1 VTVPATARR
10 AGPFD
15 GTGAQTAFPFSFRV
29 FSSADIRV
37 TVADADGIET
47 VQTLTTHY
55 TVAVNSNQD
64 TSPGGTV
71 TMLTAPAVGSTLVI
85 TGATA
90 YTQTLD
96 LPAGGSYSPSA
107 LESALDRIVF
117 QVQQLAELTG
127 RSLTLPATA
136 EGSTQLP
143 VPEAGSV
150 LGWDDT
156 ATGLRNI
163 DPATLASVVAY
174 ANWDTDAFNG
184 DGTTTVFALGSDPG
198 NVHNCDVAIDGI
210 AQTPGLDFTVS
221 GTLITF
227 TSAPPAGTS
236 NVVVRYGQALPAG
249 TVDSGNVSW
258 SPTATYDPGT
268 VGFRLNETLTTSGF
282 ASLQAAV
289 TAAAGKT
296 LHVRGTHTITAA
308 VTVLDNTVIV
318 LDAGSVVQTSTADIS
333 HFNCTGKTHVQ
344 ILGPGKI
351 RKTGTGTA
359 AYVAGVLLDG
369 SSHCLVQG
377 VEFEGMQWSGVYMKN
392 AVNCHAT
399 RNWVHDHL
407 GSVQDAAGV
416 SLLASCQDCSAEGNR
431 IASTG
436 WHGVLVQDAD
446 ATVGVFPR
454 RCRVVNNVISGT
466 TAYGVA
472 CYELTAEDTDT
483 LIQGNHIRDVT
494 GVNPSGSGGAGV
506 YVQNSGG
513 VRVVSNFIRNVC
525 TATSSA
531 VLTPAGISCNNIG
544 GTLVQTVVTGNTVT
558 QVAVSSGGA
567 TNNNAILFSGINV
580 SSSANGALVVGNTV
594 RQSTAL
600 GTATFAGIYCNA
612 SSNFEAV
619 GNQVQL
625 PSTGAVSVGYF
636 VFANGSSISAVS
648 LSNNHVAGGT
658 SAYLQVDTTGAPTTS
673 SLSVSGFVGRGA
685 SSAARGVQLVNVQG
699 YSLTGVQ
706 VDCGAEALFVNNSTL
721 GRISACRFETAG
733 ATAILSSGTC
743 SNSRMDASNY
753 WGGSA
758 GKVNN
763 GGAGFVIE
771 WAGATAA
778 PTSGTWAVG
787 DRTIRAPAVGSP
799 KAWVCTTA
807 GTPGAHTSE
816 GNL

>member
-1 VTVPATARR
+1 MSTPLQTPITAHNGNGATTVFAYNWLIDA
-10 AGPFD
+10 
-15 GTGAQTAFPFSFRV
+15 
-29 FSSADIRV
+29 SS
-37 TVADADGIET
+37 EM
-47 VQTLTTHY
+47 
-55 TVAVNSNQD
+55 VAVVN
-64 TSPGGTV
+64 GV
-71 TMLTAPAVGSTLVI
+71 
-85 TGATA
+85 
-90 YTQTLD
+90 TQTLGVD
-96 LPAGGSYSPSA
+96 YTVSGVGSSTGGSVTFTVAPS
-107 LESALDRIVF
+107 SGTRNV
-117 QVQQLAELTG
+117 
-127 RSLTLPATA
+127 
-136 EGSTQLP
+136 
-143 VPEAGSV
+143 V
-150 LGWDDT
+150 LY
-156 ATGLRNI
+156 RNTPI
-163 DPATLASVVAY
+163 SRLLIQYQTSGDLLASVVNSDFDRIYRILQDLASVFGARSLRAPLGEELSDLPNAQTR
-174 ANWDTDAFNG
+174 ANNVLVFNASG
-184 DGTTTVFALGSDPG
+184 NATAVPASALAGTVSRRTLVANGGAASYTLEADPG
-198 NVHNCDVAIDGI
+198 GVSNTLVAVSGVV
-210 AQTPGLDFTVS
+210 QTPGVDYTVS
-221 GTLITF
+221 GTTLTP
-227 TSAPPAGTS
+227 TTPWASGTG
-236 NVVVRYGQALPAG
+236 NVVIVYGVP
-249 TVDSGNVSW
+249 VPIGNVDAGNISY

-268 VGFRLNETLTTSGF
+268 AGSRLNDTLTTTGF

-308 VTVLDNTVIV
+308 VTVPDNTVIV

-333 HFNCTGKTHVQ
+333 HFNCTGRSNVQ

-369 SSHCLVQG
+369 ASHCLVQG

-392 AVNCHAT
+392 AVNCHAI

-407 GSVQDAAGV
+407 GTVQDAAGI
-416 SLLASCQDCSAEGNR
+416 SLLASCQDCSVEGNR

-446 ATVGVFPR
+446 STVGVFPR

-494 GVNPSGSGGAGV
+494 GTNPTGSGGAGI

-544 GTLVQTVVTGNTVT
+544 GTLAQTVITGNTVT
-558 QVAVSSGGA
+558 QVAVSSAGA

-594 RQSTAL
+594 RQNTAL

-636 VFANGSSISAVS
+636 VFANGSSINTVS
-648 LSNNHVAGGT
+648 LSNNHAAGGT

-673 SLSVSGFVGRGA
+673 SLSVSGFVGRGS

-706 VDCGAEALFVNNSTL
+706 IDCGTEALFANNSTL

-733 ATAILSSGTC
+733 ATAILTSGTC
-743 SNSRMDASNY
+743 TNSRMDASNF

-763 GGAGFVIE
+763 AGTGFVIE
-771 WAGATAA
+771 WSGATAA
-778 PTSGTWAVG
+778 PAAGTWAVG
-787 DRTIRAPAVGSP
+787 DRTIRVPAVGSP
-799 KAWVCTTA
+799 RAWVCTTA
-807 GTPGAHTSE
+807 GTPGTHTSE